1 MKKRIKPN
9 SSQTLLFFFFFN
21 MDLLKEAIQE
31 KRKLVEAIDTFA
43 KKEIGENKKY
53 IKRGEKERVLEK
65 IFSKEDEEKK
75 QEQKE
80 NESKQPDQPV
90 FKKRKVEEGMN
101 KYIYIVRRK
110 ERSNIT

>member
-1 MKKRIKPN
+1 
-9 SSQTLLFFFFFN
+9 

-31 KRKLVEAIDTFA
+31 KRKLVETIDTIA

-53 IKRGEKERVLEK
+53 IKRGEKEKVLEK

-80 NESKQPDQPV
+80 NEAKQVDQPI
-90 FKKRKVEEGMN
+90 FKKRKIEGMN
-101 KYIYIVRRK
+101 KFI
-110 ERSNIT
+110 